1 MRISDWSSDVCS
13 SDLTKYRSISGAM
26 EGDRVMTP
34 APIGHRAAARHA
46 PSARDRPTDTN
57 RYSWYG
63 CAPDR
68 STGWAIAARHRRRHD
83 TSAARSEERRV
94 GKAGV
99 STCRSRWSPYH
110 KKKKNKQKKQKKI

>member
-1 MRISDWSSDVCS
+1 
-13 SDLTKYRSISGAM
+13 M

-68 STGWAIAARHRRRHD
+68 STGSAIAARHRRRHD
-83 TSAARSEERRV
+83 TSAAGWRPHRSAEHTSELQSLMRNSYAV
-94 GKAGV
+94 FCL
-99 STCRSRWSPYH
+99 T
-110 KKKKNKQKKQKKI
+110 QKKIDKCRIYVLSTILSKDLDSKFI